1 VRALILERNEM
12 KHRAFL
18 FLPVALM
25 VFTGIAQSAIVQPVL
40 AQSLLAQVDNA
51 ATEQKLELTPAE
63 RSAIY
68 ATVSKDKSRVAPQPF
83 STRIGADVP
92 PMIELYSL
100 PDETVA
106 DNPAAKLYKYTVVE
120 NEVVVVDPTKMRIVD
135 KIGPAADR

>member
-1 VRALILERNEM
+1 M
-12 KHRAFL
+12 KHQAFVI
-18 FLPVALM
+18 LPFTLM
-25 VFTGIAQSAIVQPVL
+25 FFTGPQPVIAQSIIAQSVL
-40 AQSLLAQVDNA
+40 AQANDV

-68 ATVSKDKSRVAPQPF
+68 ATVSKDKSKVAPQPF
-83 STRIGADVP
+83 STTIGADVP

-106 DNPAAKLYKYTVVE
+106 DNPAAKLYEYTVVE

>member
-1 VRALILERNEM
+1 M
-12 KHRAFL
+12 KHRPSFI
-18 FLPVALM
+18 LPVALTF
-25 VFTGIAQSAIVQPVL
+25 FTGIAQSVFVQL
-40 AQSLLAQVDNA
+40 AFAQANNV

-68 ATVSKDKSRVAPQPF
+68 ATVSKDKSKVAPQPF

-106 DNPAAKLYKYTVVE
+106 DNPAAKLYKYTMVE

-135 KIGPAADR
+135 KIGPSADR

>member
-1 VRALILERNEM
+1 M
-12 KHRAFL
+12 KHKAFVILPFTLAL
-18 FLPVALM
+18 FAGPVQP
-25 VFTGIAQSAIVQPVL
+25 VIAQSIIAQSVL
-40 AQSLLAQVDNA
+40 AQANEV

-68 ATVSKDKSRVAPQPF
+68 ATVSKDKSKVAPQPF
-83 STRIGADVP
+83 STTIGADVP

-106 DNPAAKLYKYTVVE
+106 DNPAAKLYKYTMVE
-120 NEVVVVDPTKMRIVD
+120 NEVVLVDPTKMRIVD

>member
-1 VRALILERNEM
+1 M
-12 KHRAFL
+12 KHRPF
-18 FLPVALM
+18 FILPVALT
-25 VFTGIAQSAIVQPVL
+25 VFTGIAQSVFVQSAL
-40 AQSLLAQVDNA
+40 AQSVVAQADNV

-68 ATVSKDKSRVAPQPF
+68 ATVSKDKSKVAPQPF

-106 DNPAAKLYKYTVVE
+106 DNPAAKLYKYTMVE
-120 NEVVVVDPTKMRIVD
+120 NEVVVVDPTKMRVVD
-135 KIGPAADR
+135 SIGPVSGR